1 MSQTKQEDFDYYLH
15 LGEDFFYMDEAIKD
29 AFIRSIGELY
39 PDFVKHYDTSMYS
52 VFSIMEACYYGGF
65 CSEPKEKLYK
75 ADLFNIAFVA
85 DNIYGIN
92 TEGTS
97 PENILNMP
105 IRLARILDDKAFRF
119 LLEDPKFIENSQK
132 AYKRYSVLPRQP
144 VPCWHDLGQRLLRR
158 CYRGPAF
165 NQPAFTCRRRGK
177 RCLC

>member
-132 AYKRYSVLPRQP
+132 AYKRYSGYFNILPNPSQ
-144 VPCWHDLGQRLLRR
+144 WLYLEDITENDEISIFGRR
-158 CYRGPAF
+158 F
-165 NQPAFTCRRRGK
+165 NK
-177 RCLC
+177 RIFNLNYS